1 MTMMIISVVTHLVQM
16 LGRMLAMMMQ
26 MLVRMVWMMM
36 ISLAKV
42 VEGSVAQ
49 KQGGILPNDQVIEV
63 TYIIIF
69 TVIIGIIRI
78 VIMIVTI
85 FFMIITGRRTSP
97 LWILQSGLTSIAKM
111 I

>member
-1 MTMMIISVVTHLVQM
+1 MTMMIEIVNCSADIFAQ
-16 LGRMLAMMMQ
+16 
-26 MLVRMVWMMM
+26 
-36 ISLAKV
+36 V

-85 FFMIITGRRTSP
+85 FFMIITGRRASP

>member
-1 MTMMIISVVTHLVQM
+1 MMVVVMLERMVTMMVQK
-16 LGRMLAMMMQ
+16 LGRK
-26 MLVRMVWMMM
+26 VRMM

-63 TYIIIF
+63 TYVIIF
-69 TVIIGIIRI
+69 TVVIGIIGI
-78 VIMIVTI
+78 VIMIVII